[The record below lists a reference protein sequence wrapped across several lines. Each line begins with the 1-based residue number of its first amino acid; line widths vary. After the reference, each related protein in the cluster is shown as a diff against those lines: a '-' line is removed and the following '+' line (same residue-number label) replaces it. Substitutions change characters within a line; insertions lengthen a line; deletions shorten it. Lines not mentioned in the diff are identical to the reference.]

1 MNCCPNARFFF
12 SLHPSASLSFWQHD
26 NHNSTRPCQTQ
37 FSFFLSSFLSCYRYL
52 SINKLINK
60 LTTGRE
66 DDNPS
71 QHAAQFSF
79 LVVLQYWSQF
89 SLFLL
94 SSVRLLSADIVYP
107 FSEHK
112 SEAMLCIA
120 PSSCPI
126 GVNFLQH
133 VRLHLSGGPLH
144 LIDDTCVSKINHID
158 DQLI

>member
-1 MNCCPNARFFF
+1 MQGF
-12 SLHPSASLSFWQHD
+12 SFPFTLRHRCLSD
-26 NHNSTRPCQTQ
+26 NMITTTPQDLAKRN
-37 FSFFLSSFLSCYRYL
+37 FLSFFLSSFLSCFLSCYRYL
-52 SINKLINK
+52 SINK

-133 VRLHLSGGPLH
+133 VRLHLSGGPLL
-144 LIDDTCVSKINHID
+144 LIDDTCVSKTNHTD